1 MSLASNCPLRTSES
15 TMFLEHPSVIIL
27 TLSLFKVFVFKRNFL
42 KDKPAKGLFAYR
54 HEDIQTRTKRTA
66 DLLFSD
72 YEP

>member
-1 MSLASNCPLRTSES
+1 
-15 TMFLEHPSVIIL
+15 MFLEHPSVIIL
-27 TLSLFKVFVFKRNFL
+27 TLSFFKVFVFKRNIL
-42 KDKPAKGLFAYR
+42 KDKPAFGLFAYR